1 MTTAPGTYSLE
12 TPDARLTIHTSRVGA
27 ASRAGH
33 DLLIE
38 VERWGATVEIA
49 PDPAQSVF
57 ELNADSRSL
66 KVLEGTGGIK
76 ALGDDDRS
84 SIVKTIND
92 EVLKGASI
100 SFRSTAVRPE
110 GDGRFHVTGD
120 LEIANG
126 ISLIA
131 FEITIGD
138 DGRLTGGAT
147 VRQTEWG
154 IKPYSALFGALKVA
168 DEVKVQVEGMLK
180 PAP

>member
-1 MTTAPGTYSLE
+1 MTIAPGTNALG
-12 TPDARLTIHTSRVGA
+12 PPHARLTIRTRRSGA
-27 ASRAGH
+27 AAKAGH

-38 VERWGATVEIA
+38 VERWGATVDVA

-66 KVLEGTGGIK
+66 KVVEGTGGMK

-84 SIVKTIND
+84 SIMTTINE
-92 EVLKGASI
+92 EVLKGAPI
-100 SFRSTAVRPE
+100 TFRSTAVRPD

-131 FEITIGD
+131 FDITISD

-168 DEVKVQVEGMLK
+168 DEVAVEVEGTLK

>member
-1 MTTAPGTYSLE
+1 MTIAPGTYALGP
-12 TPDARLTIHTSRVGA
+12 PDARLTIRTSRSGA
-27 ASRAGH
+27 AAKAGH

-66 KVLEGTGGIK
+66 KVAEGTGGMK

-84 SIVKTIND
+84 SIVKTINE
-92 EVLKGASI
+92 EVLKGAPI
-100 SFRSTAVRPE
+100 TFRSTAVRPD

-131 FEITIGD
+131 FDITLSD
-138 DGRLTGGAT
+138 DGRLAGGAS

-168 DEVKVQVEGMLK
+168 DEVAVEVEGTLK